1 MNKFSNKY
9 LSELNLE
16 QRTELFSE
24 LLDSINASIK
34 KAMLEFHPL
43 PLEYQDLLFYAWLT
57 LQEILNKSKT
67 KKFKAELLVKVLEA
81 IRSKCIEVCAKSIKN
96 YYKKLNFS
104 IATCSLSYKK
114 PSKDTILD
122 SKSSLAIQKIV
133 NTYFENSNE
142 KLAKQVFEMYENIF
156 SQKEIC
162 ATLDISRNKFN
173 IIIKNTI
180 CDLQKTITLSLK

>member
-57 LQEILNKSKT
+57 FQEILNKSKT
-67 KKFKAELLVKVLEA
+67 KKFKAELLLKVLGA
-81 IRSKCIEVCAKSIKN
+81 IRSKCVEVCAKSIKN
-96 YYKKLNFS
+96 CYKKLNFS

-114 PSKDTILD
+114 PNKDTILD
-122 SKSSLAIQKIV
+122 SKSNITIQEIV
-133 NTYFENSNE
+133 DTYFENTNE

-162 ATLDISRNKFN
+162 ETLDISKNKFN